1 MRVVMLLALALVTI
15 SGCGGASP
23 AAPSP
28 STPSPPTSPLTFTGS
43 VNASGYTSHAISVS
57 GSGTMT
63 VTLTWQS
70 SLADLDLY
78 LTDQSCSAYPLLSC
92 TVLEQSTA
100 PTGSSESVSRSVSP
114 GQTFKA
120 WVDSYATTSTPY
132 TVSVMFR

>member
-1 MRVVMLLALALVTI
+1 MRVMLLALALVTI

-28 STPSPPTSPLTFTGS
+28 SPSPSNSPLTFAGS
-43 VNASGYTSHAISVS
+43 VNASGYTSHAITVS

-100 PTGSSESVSRSVSP
+100 PTGSSESVSRSVNA

-120 WVDSYATTSTPY
+120 WVDSYATASTPY
-132 TVSVMFR
+132 TVSVTFR